1 MNARFAARVMALA
14 LSAAAL
20 LPAPAQAAPGQP
32 QPSVAIELTVVLVTP
47 GLIIVTVDAECSP
60 WSGGNAIVDIIVDQ
74 PGPLPPV
81 GPVVP
86 PTPIGP
92 IVPPT
97 PVGPVVP
104 PVVPATPV
112 AVEGEG
118 INSVPCDN
126 TTYRVTVEVTG
137 GPFQLGSA
145 NAFAQIIAG
154 TSPAAQATD
163 ARKVVIVPQ

>member
-1 MNARFAARVMALA
+1 MALA
-14 LSAAAL
+14 LSAAAV

-32 QPSVAIELTVVLVTP
+32 QPSVAIQLAVVLVTP
-47 GLIIVTVDAECSP
+47 ALIIVTVDAECSP
-60 WSGGNAIVDIIVDQ
+60 WSGGDAIIDVIVDQ
-74 PGPLPPV
+74 PAVPT
-81 GPVVP
+81 VP
-86 PTPIGP
+86 PTPG
-92 IVPPT
+92 
-97 PVGPVVP
+97 GVVP
-104 PVVPATPV
+104 PSTV

-126 TTYRVTVEVTG
+126 TTYTVAVNVTG